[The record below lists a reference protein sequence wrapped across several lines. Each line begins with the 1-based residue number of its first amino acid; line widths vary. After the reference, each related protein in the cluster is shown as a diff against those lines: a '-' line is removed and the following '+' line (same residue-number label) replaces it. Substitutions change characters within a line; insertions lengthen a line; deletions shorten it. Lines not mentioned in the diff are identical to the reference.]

1 MGAFGQKCLKCLM
14 YKTSFSKAVALV
26 FLWHFIHS
34 ATTSLIF
41 SGRLPHLQSS
51 EEAGRKSLTCGVIGG
66 IEGQS
71 FENEGC
77 MMRELKRLAAEQEIL
92 AEKSGLNLAP
102 ELHKLET
109 SNDFVKFASKHGA
122 DVKKKGTTYWKV
134 KKGNVWWVFSTSKQK
149 FKKKEVKHVII
160 TALKAMGI
168 AFGKKWR

>member
-1 MGAFGQKCLKCLM
+1 MGDFGQKCLKYPMCKTRF
-14 YKTSFSKAVALV
+14 YKTVALL
-26 FLWHFIHS
+26 FLWHLIHS
-34 ATTSLIF
+34 APTSLIF
-41 SGRLPHLQSS
+41 SGRLPRLQLSS
-51 EEAGRKSLTCGVIGG
+51 EEAGRRSLNCGVIGG
-66 IEGQS
+66 IEGRS

-92 AEKSGLNLAP
+92 AEKSGLSLAP

-134 KKGNVWWVFSTSKQK
+134 RKGNVWWVFSTSKQK

-168 AFGKKWR
+168 AFGKK

>member
-1 MGAFGQKCLKCLM
+1 MPHVQNKLLQSRCSSLSVAFHPFGHD
-14 YKTSFSKAVALV
+14 T
-26 FLWHFIHS
+26 
-34 ATTSLIF
+34 LIF

-109 SNDFVKFASKHGA
+109 SNDFVKFASKHGYRCRCKEERDHLLESKEGKRLVGVFYRQA
-122 DVKKKGTTYWKV
+122 KV
-134 KKGNVWWVFSTSKQK
+134 QEEGGQACHHYSSQSYGYCFR
-149 FKKKEVKHVII
+149 KEVKIEADVIYQ
-160 TALKAMGI
+160 
-168 AFGKKWR
+168 